1 MVKKLVRRMVKK
13 SIRANFQKSATLLT
27 ATAANPA
34 PSYSTKTE
42 TDTNKTPDQP
52 TLGSRSARRT
62 RPKRP
67 SLDRGG
73 RDWVLMG

>member
-42 TDTNKTPDQP
+42 TDTNKTAAQP
-52 TLGSRSARRT
+52 RAGHRSAR
-62 RPKRP
+62 
-67 SLDRGG
+67 
-73 RDWVLMG
+73 